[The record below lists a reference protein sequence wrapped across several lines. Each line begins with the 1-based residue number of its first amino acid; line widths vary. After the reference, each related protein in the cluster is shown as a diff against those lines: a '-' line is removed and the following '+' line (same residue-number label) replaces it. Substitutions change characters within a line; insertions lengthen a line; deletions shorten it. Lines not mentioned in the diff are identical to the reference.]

1 MRLIRNVLACSLVL
15 AGVLSLAGCGNKYT
29 DSQYEELESTYSE
42 LESAYSELNTKY
54 SDLSAELA
62 AKPDLTI
69 FPELNVVGSF
79 SGTGNETVTPSAL
92 CDKAKLTCDGSV
104 SISYTKDG
112 KSYDK
117 SDSYPSGVNF
127 ISFSDYGSAEVDS
140 VTVSCD
146 CSWELEL
153 YDSEISEYTLSY
165 GNTLEFSPGVYVV
178 KLDHLPSTSIL
189 KGIMNKLGVTYE
201 GEGTCMLSTTFDMA
215 GSLDSY
221 ASYTYIT
228 GDEQLCWYSS
238 GANASGYVALN
249 EYSGDTGS
257 MLDTFLIVRLDSG
270 KVTLTGDKYDFGF
283 LTE

>member
-104 SISYTKDG
+104 SI
-112 KSYDK
+112 
-117 SDSYPSGVNF
+117 V
-127 ISFSDYGSAEVDS
+127 
-140 VTVSCD
+140 
-146 CSWELEL
+146 L
-153 YDSEISEYTLSY
+153 
-165 GNTLEFSPGVYVV
+165 
-178 KLDHLPSTSIL
+178 
-189 KGIMNKLGVTYE
+189 
-201 GEGTCMLSTTFDMA
+201 
-215 GSLDSY
+215 
-221 ASYTYIT
+221 
-228 GDEQLCWYSS
+228 
-238 GANASGYVALN
+238 
-249 EYSGDTGS
+249 
-257 MLDTFLIVRLDSG
+257 
-270 KVTLTGDKYDFGF
+270 
-283 LTE
+283 